1 MVYCD
6 PMIELEEWVG
16 KRDRVLV
23 MGILNVTP
31 DSFYD
36 GGRFSRPEDA
46 IEQGLRMAD
55 EGADIVD
62 VGGESTRP
70 GSQPISVQEEMD
82 HVLPVVEGIRRR
94 SPVHV
99 SIDTTKADVAGEAV
113 SLGAGIINDVSAL
126 RFDERMAAVAARAG
140 AFVVLMHMQGSPE
153 TMQRAPSYTDVMKE
167 ICSFLANRIRSAVEA
182 GIDAEKIFVDPGIG
196 FGKTLDHN
204 LTVLRSLARLA
215 DLGRPVLVG
224 LSRKTFLGA
233 ILNVPPEERI
243 EATIAANTAAILN
256 GASIIR
262 VHDAKEG
269 RRTADVAARLRS
281 HVAANR

>member
-1 MVYCD
+1 M
-6 PMIELEEWVG
+6 MQLKQWER

-23 MGILNVTP
+23 MGIVNVTP

-36 GGRFSRPEDA
+36 GGRFFRSEDA
-46 IEQGLRMAD
+46 IERGLRMAD
-55 EGADIVD
+55 EGADIID
-62 VGGESTRP
+62 VGGESARP
-70 GSQPISVQEEMD
+70 GARPISVQEEMD
-82 HVLPVVEGIRRR
+82 RALPVVEGIRRR
-94 SPVHV
+94 SPVHI
-99 SIDTTKADVAGEAV
+99 SIDTSKADVAAEAI
-113 SLGAGIINDVSAL
+113 SLGAGIVNDISAFRL
-126 RFDERMAAVAARAG
+126 DERMAAVTADAG

-153 TMQRAPSYTDVMKE
+153 TMQQKPTYTDVVEE
-167 ICSFLANRIRSAVEA
+167 IRSFLAERVRAAVDA
-182 GIDAEKIFVDPGIG
+182 GIAEERVFVDPGIG

-204 LTVLRSLARLA
+204 VAVLRNLARLA

-233 ILNVPPEERI
+233 ILDVPPDERI

-281 HVAANR
+281 HVAASH

>member
-1 MVYCD
+1 M
-6 PMIELEEWVG
+6 MELKKWE
-16 KRDRVLV
+16 KRRDRVLV
-23 MGILNVTP
+23 MGIVNVTP

-36 GGRFSRPEDA
+36 GGRFSRSEDA
-46 IEQGLRMAD
+46 IERALHMAN

-62 VGGESTRP
+62 VGGESARP
-70 GSQPISVQEEMD
+70 GARPISVQEEMD
-82 HVLPVVEGIRRR
+82 RALPVVEGIRRR
-94 SPVHV
+94 SPVHI
-99 SIDTTKADVAGEAV
+99 SIDTSKADVAAEAI
-113 SLGAGIINDVSAL
+113 SLGAGIVNDISAFRL
-126 RFDERMAAVAARAG
+126 DERMAAVTADAG

-153 TMQRAPSYTDVMKE
+153 TMQQKPTYTDVVEE
-167 ICSFLANRIRSAVEA
+167 IRSFLAERVRAAVDA
-182 GIDAEKIFVDPGIG
+182 GIAEERVFVDPGIG

-204 LTVLRSLARLA
+204 VAVLRNLARLA

-224 LSRKTFLGA
+224 LSHKTFLGA
-233 ILNVPPEERI
+233 ILDVPPDERI

-281 HVAANR
+281 HVAASH

>member
-1 MVYCD
+1 M
-6 PMIELEEWVG
+6 MQLKQWER

-23 MGILNVTP
+23 MGIVNVTP

-36 GGRFSRPEDA
+36 GGRFFRSEDA
-46 IEQGLRMAD
+46 IERGLRMAD
-55 EGADIVD
+55 EGADIID
-62 VGGESTRP
+62 VGGESARP
-70 GSQPISVQEEMD
+70 GARPISVQEEMD
-82 HVLPVVEGIRRR
+82 RALPVVEGIRRR
-94 SPVHV
+94 SPVHI
-99 SIDTTKADVAGEAV
+99 SIDTSKADVAAEAI
-113 SLGAGIINDVSAL
+113 SLGAGIVNDISAF
-126 RFDERMAAVAARAG
+126 RFDERMAAVTADAG

-153 TMQRAPSYTDVMKE
+153 TMQQKPTYTDVVEE
-167 ICSFLANRIRSAVEA
+167 IRSFLAERVRAAVDA
-182 GIDAEKIFVDPGIG
+182 GIAEERVFVDPGIG

-204 LTVLRSLARLA
+204 VAVLRNLARLT

-233 ILNVPPEERI
+233 ILDVPPDERI

-281 HVAANR
+281 HVAASH